1 MEKDMESL
9 KKIIIQE
16 ITKAEIRDMISTENQ
31 KLIKSRDFEKK
42 VKELSAKVI
51 EELYK
56 ILWTRKGFWS
66 DSISK

>member
-1 MEKDMESL
+1 MKKDMDSL
-9 KKIIIQE
+9 KKIIIEE

-31 KLIKSRDFEKK
+31 KLLKSRDFEKK

>member
-1 MEKDMESL
+1 MEKDMDSF
-9 KKIIIQE
+9 KKIIIEE
-16 ITKAEIRDMISTENQ
+16 ITKAEIRDMISNENQ
-31 KLIKSRDFEKK
+31 KLIKSRDFQKK

>member
-1 MEKDMESL
+1 MKKDMDSL
-9 KKIIIQE
+9 KKIIIEE